1 MEASPR
7 AFAISPCGHFLLAA
21 GEISHRV
28 ATYTIDGSTGCLTKL
43 AERTVG
49 ANPNWIEM
57 MPLAIV

>member
-1 MEASPR
+1 
-7 AFAISPCGHFLLAA
+7 LLAA

-57 MPLAIV
+57 MPLAIA